1 MFLLSKSAIA
11 QSYSMEWCCS
21 GVVKKMQLD
30 CINNSMMFNGVK
42 YLVLETRTTKE
53 YTEYKVTQNELT
65 DVETILCYFHK
76 DKKDGE
82 IFDTQFSQ
90 IFHQK
95 KWKNCG
101 VSTMRLKE
109 IFNYKI
115 NFLLGKHL

>member
-1 MFLLSKSAIA
+1 MKKFIFGVGMFLLSKSAIA

-95 KWKNCG
+95 NGKTVEYQLCD
-101 VSTMRLKE
+101 LKKYL
-109 IFNYKI
+109 ITK
-115 NFLLGKHL
+115 